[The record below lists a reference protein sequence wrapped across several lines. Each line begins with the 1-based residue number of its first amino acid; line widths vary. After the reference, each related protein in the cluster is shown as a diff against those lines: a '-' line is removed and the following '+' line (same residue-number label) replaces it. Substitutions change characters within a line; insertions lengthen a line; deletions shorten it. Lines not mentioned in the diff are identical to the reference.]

1 MFFTRRPPALPP
13 RDFPLVLR
21 REWLCDCTA
30 RKGRLR
36 ALSFIATRGSFKRPA
51 PYGLAAE

>member
-1 MFFTRRPPALPP
+1 MFFNRRPPALPP

-21 REWLCDCTA
+21 REWRCDCPA

-36 ALSFIATRGSFKRPA
+36 ALAFIASRPAFRRPA
-51 PYGLAAE
+51 PYRFAAE

>member
-1 MFFTRRPPALPP
+1 MLITRRPPEPTA

-21 REWLCDCTA
+21 RKWRCDCPA

-36 ALSFIATRGSFKRPA
+36 ALSFIATRSTFKRPA
-51 PYGLAAE
+51 PYRIAVA